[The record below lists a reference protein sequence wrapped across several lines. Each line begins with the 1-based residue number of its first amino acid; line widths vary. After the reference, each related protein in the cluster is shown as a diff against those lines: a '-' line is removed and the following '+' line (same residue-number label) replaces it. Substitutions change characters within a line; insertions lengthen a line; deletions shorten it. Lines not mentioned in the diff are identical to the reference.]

1 MLILK
6 LLYKIPRPIL
16 LKFGYSKI
24 GSKLVKIF
32 RARQL
37 QKSYD
42 VGYGVKMFLDIT
54 NPHTWELI
62 GGREQ
67 EVPVKK
73 TLMNNINEG
82 DTIIDVG
89 ANMGEFSIIAAKK
102 VGQKG
107 RVISIEPLKQAVS
120 WLEKNLTL
128 NCFSNYEILEKAI
141 GKNKGI
147 MTLYQKSESSQHGI
161 LDPDISEK
169 KLVNA
174 GEIIVDTID
183 DIISSRNITKVEML
197 KIDVEGFE
205 YEVLCGCKN
214 SFKENKIKKII
225 CEIHSKFLKKKG
237 LDKNSIYAILKENG
251 FSISALDSN
260 EERPHILATLS
271 KV

>member
-1 MLILK
+1 
-6 LLYKIPRPIL
+6 
-16 LKFGYSKI
+16 
-24 GSKLVKIF
+24 
-32 RARQL
+32 
-37 QKSYD
+37 
-42 VGYGVKMFLDIT
+42 MFLDIT

-62 GGREQ
+62 GGREHEDQ
-67 EVPVKK
+67 VKK
-73 TLMNNINEG
+73 TFMNNINEG

-107 RVISIEPLKQAVS
+107 KVISIEPLKQAVS

-147 MTLYQKSESSQHGI
+147 MTLYQKSESSQHGM

-169 KLVNA
+169 KLVNT

-225 CEIHSKFLKKKG
+225 CEIHSQFLKIRRLGGKRYRLG
-237 LDKNSIYAILKENG
+237 SVTGEFFGGAHQGSVGRRFHWIGTVEWHREFQFQASVANHIDKSVVNRIAQFFHCLK
-251 FSISALDSN
+251 
-260 EERPHILATLS
+260 
-271 KV
+271 